1 VSDTFTPNLNLTKPA
16 VGASRDTWGTKTN
29 SDWDLVDAVFAGA
42 GSGTSVGLNVGSG
55 KTLSVAGTL
64 TATGTVTLPAAAT
77 AGGATIVST
86 TGTQTLTNKTLTNPA
101 INGFTGDTSV
111 INIGSGQIYKDA
123 SGNVGIGTTGLGAKL
138 SIVAPA
144 LGASIIATDN
154 AQSTWYLKHESGN
167 LLTYEVAGSAIQR
180 WVGNGAERM
189 RIDGS
194 GNVGI
199 GTSSPGEKLSIAG
212 AANVYASLLSTG
224 GVKTQLNAADAT
236 GAGAVGTVTNHPFRL
251 ETNNLERVRI
261 TADGNVG
268 IGTSSPAAAKL
279 VVISPPNSP
288 SLQLSD
294 ATQSTLTIL
303 HEPGNLLTYQA
314 GGSAVQ
320 RWVGNGIERMR
331 IDASGNVGIGTTA
344 PSAPLDVNGN
354 VAITGTA
361 RRITGDF
368 SNATI
373 ANRVA
378 FQTSTANASTSF
390 SVIPN
395 GTNTQSDFFA
405 FNSSDPNNAS
415 VMVLRVG
422 TTEASVRSGALGTG
436 TLLPMTFHTGASERM
451 RITAAGNVGIGTTA
465 PGSSLEVNGGIRAR
479 GGAPGGGGA
488 NNNGY
493 AFNGNGGDADS
504 GMFSSA
510 DGQVEFY
517 CNAVER
523 ARINSAGNFRIG
535 TTAFTGATESRLAVA
550 GTSGATWSERTV
562 TIEHTGGNQP
572 GIGFHAPGIAA
583 SIFKFLGPS
592 NRFECRNNDDTAFID
607 IAANSCI
614 SVSDYRLKENI
625 APFSGGLSA
634 VMQLNPVTFK
644 WKDQNRAAVGFVAH
658 EVQAAIPTAITG
670 VKDEMHDE
678 KTPVFQG
685 IDPLQIVAVL
695 TKAVQELTAKLEAAE
710 ARIANLENR

>member
-1 VSDTFTPNLNLTKPA
+1 MSDTFTPNLNLTKPA

-64 TATGTVTLPAAAT
+64 TASGTVTLPAAAT

-111 INIGSGQIYKDA
+111 INVGSGQIYKDA
-123 SGNVGIGTTGLGAKL
+123 SGNVGIGT
-138 SIVAPA
+138 SAPA
-144 LGASIIATDN
+144 SPL
-154 AQSTWYLKHESGN
+154 Q
-167 LLTYEVAGSAIQR
+167 VAGTVR
-180 WVGNGAERM
+180 F
-189 RIDGS
+189 
-194 GNVGI
+194 
-199 GTSSPGEKLSIAG
+199 
-212 AANVYASLLSTG
+212 
-224 GVKTQLNAADAT
+224 
-236 GAGAVGTVTNHPFRL
+236 GAGP
-251 ETNNLERVRI
+251 
-261 TADGNVG
+261 
-268 IGTSSPAAAKL
+268 
-279 VVISPPNSP
+279 
-288 SLQLSD
+288 SD
-294 ATQSTLTIL
+294 ATNATVIMYSDGTGISIEAFQ
-303 HEPGNLLTYQA
+303 GNN
-314 GGSAVQ
+314 SATK
-320 RWVGNGIERMR
+320 RDLWINAYG
-331 IDASGNVGIGTTA
+331 GNVGIGTTA
-344 PSAPLDVNGN
+344 PTAPLDVNGN

-368 SNATI
+368 SNATN
-373 ANRVA
+373 ASRTL
-378 FQTSTANASTSF
+378 FQTNVVNNNSN
-390 SVIPN
+390 VGIMPN
-395 GTNTQSDFFA
+395 GSGVSSNLLLYGG
-405 FNSSDPNNAS
+405 SDPDNAS
-415 VMVLRVG
+415 VAQLGMTNSG
-422 TTEASVRSGALGTG
+422 TEARIGSFATGTG
-436 TLLPMTFHTGASERM
+436 TVRPITFVMQGAERMRIDTSGNVGIGTSSPSQRLAVSGQISSFVAGASILQTAIDTANSINWQVGSDGANIYAGTQTNHALRLTTNNTERM

-465 PGSSLEVNGGIRAR
+465 PDTSLGVNGGIRAR
-479 GGAPGGGGA
+479 GGAPGAGGV

-493 AFNGNGGDADS
+493 SFGGGNGDTDG

-517 CNAVER
+517 SNSVER
-523 ARINSAGNFRIG
+523 ARINAVGNFRIG
-535 TTAFTGATESRLAVA
+535 TTAFTGATESRLAVS
-550 GTSGATWSERTV
+550 GTSGATWAERTV
-562 TIEHTGGNQP
+562 TLEHTGGNQP
-572 GIGFHAPGIAA
+572 GIGFHAPTSFVAG
-583 SIFKFLGPS
+583 IFKFAGPAA
-592 NRFECRNNDDTAFID
+592 RFECRNDVDSGFLD

-644 WKDQNRAAVGFVAH
+644 WKDKDRAAVGFVAH

-670 VKDEMHDE
+670 VKDEMYDE
-678 KTPVFQG
+678 STPAFQG